1 MEDLIT
7 STKPHKYPH
16 PITFMFLMLPF
27 GVMSGYV
34 TVTIG
39 YLMTKAGIPLEQV
52 APIIAITL
60 IPNIFK
66 FLWAP
71 LVDTTLSVKKWYII
85 ANIATAIGIFLTGIL
100 PLKVEYLTLM
110 ASVVFLTSLINTIIA
125 MSTESL
131 LAHDTPEHLKG
142 RAGGWLQ
149 AGNLGGLGLGGGAG
163 LWLAERLPD
172 PWMAGTIIAL
182 ACLLCSFALLYLKEP
197 SIYIKAENYLK
208 TLGNLNKDIWNLI
221 KSRMGFLALFL
232 CFLPLGTGAA
242 SSLWSSISNDWSASA
257 DTVALVIGVGGGI
270 LSAIGCLVGGW
281 ICDKMD
287 RKKAY
292 ILFGATQA
300 LIAVGMAYSPQTE
313 EMFVIWTSLYAFSSG
328 LAYAGFSAF
337 VLEAIGKGAAAT
349 KYNVFASLSNA
360 PIYYMIYIDEWSHRN
375 WGAFG
380 MLTAE
385 SIMAMLGIIA
395 FIAIFAAVNRMK
407 PAMVKNVEPFEP
419 NL

>member
-1 MEDLIT
+1 MIKLFSEPTAHRLKAT
-7 STKPHKYPH
+7 H
-16 PITFMFLMLPF
+16 PSVFLFLMLPF
-27 GVMSGYV
+27 GVMFGYV

-39 YLMTKAGIPLEQV
+39 FLLTKAGIPLEQV
-52 APIIAITL
+52 APIIAIAL
-60 IPNIFK
+60 LPNIFK

-71 LVDTTLSVKKWYII
+71 LVDTTLTVKKWYII
-85 ANIATAIGIFLTGIL
+85 ANIVTALGIFLTGIL
-100 PLKVEYLTLM
+100 PLKVESLTLIT
-110 ASVVFLTSLINTIIA
+110 AIIFVTALINTNIA
-125 MSTESL
+125 MTTESL

-149 AGNLGGLGLGGGAG
+149 AGNLGGFGLGGGAG
-163 LWLAERLPD
+163 LWLTERLPES
-172 PWMAGTIIAL
+172 WMAGGIIAL
-182 ACLLCSFALLYLKEP
+182 ACLLCTFGLYYLSEP
-197 SIYIKAENYLK
+197 TIYIKEKNYLK
-208 TLGNLNKDIWNLI
+208 TLGNLNKDIWKLI

-242 SSLWSSISNDWSASA
+242 SNLWSSISNDWSASA

-270 LSAIGCLVGGW
+270 LSAFGCLVGGS
-281 ICDKMD
+281 ICDRMD

-292 ILFGATQA
+292 ILFGVTQA
-300 LIAVGMAYSPQTE
+300 IIAVAMAFSPQTE
-313 EMFVIWTSLYAFSSG
+313 QMFVLWTSMYAFSSG

-360 PIYYMIYIDEWSHRN
+360 PIYYMIYIDEWSHGK

-385 SIMAMLGIIA
+385 SIMAFIGIIA
-395 FIAIFAAVNRMK
+395 FIAIFTTVNRMK
-407 PAMVKNVEPFEP
+407 PVLVKEEEF
-419 NL
+419 

>member
-1 MEDLIT
+1 MEKQFIT
-7 STKPHKYPH
+7 THLEKHPH
-16 PITFMFLMLPF
+16 PYIFMFLMLPF
-27 GVMSGYV
+27 GVLSGYV

-39 YLMTKAGIPLEQV
+39 YLLTKAGIPLEQV
-52 APIIAITL
+52 APIVAVTL
-60 IPNIFK
+60 LPNMFK

-85 ANIATAIGIFLTGIL
+85 ANIVTALGIFLTGIL
-100 PLKVEYLTLM
+100 PLKVEFLGLM
-110 ASVVFLTSLINTIIA
+110 TGVIFLTSLVNTIIA

-163 LWLAERLPD
+163 LWLAERLSE
-172 PWMAGTIIAL
+172 PWMAGTVIAL
-182 ACLLCSFALLYLKEP
+182 ACLLCSFALISLTEPTSFIKEK
-197 SIYIKAENYLK
+197 SYLK

-221 KSRMGFLALFL
+221 KSRMGFLAIFL

-242 SSLWSSISNDWSASA
+242 SSLWSSISNDWNASA

-270 LSAIGCLVGGW
+270 LSAIGCLIGGW

-292 ILFGATQA
+292 ILFGVIQA
-300 LIAVGMAYSPQTE
+300 IVAMAMAFSPQTQT
-313 EMFVIWTSLYAFSSG
+313 MFVFYTSFYAISSG

-360 PIYYMIYIDEWSHRN
+360 PIYYMIFIDEWAHGK

-380 MLTAE
+380 MLNAE
-385 SIMAMLGIIA
+385 ALMALLGIIA
-395 FIAIFAAVNRMK
+395 FIAIFVYVNKMRPK
-407 PAMVKNVEPFEP
+407 LEEKLV
-419 NL
+419 

>member
-1 MEDLIT
+1 MKNILRRSNLEKQT
-7 STKPHKYPH
+7 H
-16 PITFMFLMLPF
+16 PSIFLFLMAPF
-27 GVMSGYV
+27 GIMFGYV

-39 YLMTKAGIPLEQV
+39 YLLTKAGIPLEQV
-52 APIIAITL
+52 APIIAVAL

-66 FLWAP
+66 FIWAP
-71 LVDTTLSVKKWYII
+71 LVDTTLTVKKWYII
-85 ANIATAIGIFLTGIL
+85 ANIITALGIFLTGII
-100 PLKVEYLTLM
+100 PLKVESLTLIAVVIFF
-110 ASVVFLTSLINTIIA
+110 ASLVNTIIA

-149 AGNLGGLGLGGGAG
+149 AGNLGGFGLGGGAG
-163 LWLAERLPD
+163 LWLTERLPD
-172 PWMAGTIIAL
+172 AWMAGTIIAL
-182 ACLLCSFALLYLKEP
+182 VCLLCTFGLYFLSEPTIFLKE
-197 SIYIKAENYLK
+197 KNYLK
-208 TLGNLNKDIWNLI
+208 TLGNLNKDIWTLI

-242 SSLWSSISNDWSASA
+242 SNLWSSISNDWAASA

-292 ILFGATQA
+292 ILFGITQA
-300 LIAVGMAYSPQTE
+300 IIAVAMAFSPQTE
-313 EMFVIWTSLYAFSSG
+313 QMFVLYTSMYAFSSG

-360 PIYYMIYIDEWSHRN
+360 PIYYMIYIDEWSHGK

-385 SIMAMLGIIA
+385 SIMALLGIIV
-395 FIAIFAAVNRMK
+395 FIAIFTTVNRMK
-407 PAMVKNVEPFEP
+407 PSLVNEV
-419 NL
+419 

>member
-1 MEDLIT
+1 MIDIKEYFSSSNLE
-7 STKPHKYPH
+7 KHPH
-16 PITFMFLMLPF
+16 PFIFMFLLLPF
-27 GVMSGYV
+27 GILTGYV

-39 YLMTKAGIPLEQV
+39 YLLTKAGIPLAEV
-52 APIIAITL
+52 APIVAITL

-66 FLWAP
+66 FIWAP
-71 LVDTTLSVKKWYII
+71 LIDTTLTVKKWYII
-85 ANIATAIGIFLTGIL
+85 ANILTASGIFLTGIL
-100 PLKVEYLTLM
+100 PMKVEYLTL
-110 ASVVFLTSLINTIIA
+110 LTVIIFFTSFVNTFIA

-163 LWLAERLPD
+163 LWLAERLSE
-172 PWMAGTIIAL
+172 PWMAGTVIAL
-182 ACLLCSFALLYLKEP
+182 ACLLCTFGLLFLSEPTSFIKE
-197 SIYIKAENYLK
+197 KNYFK
-208 TLGNLNKDIWNLI
+208 TIVTLNKDIWTLL
-221 KSRMGFLALFL
+221 KSRMGFLAIFL

-242 SSLWSSISNDWSASA
+242 SNLWSSISKDWSASA

-270 LSAIGCLVGGW
+270 LAAIGCIVGGW

-292 ILFGATQA
+292 ILFGVIQA
-300 LIAVGMAYSPQTE
+300 LLAVGMAFSPQTE
-313 EMFVIWTSLYAFSSG
+313 IMFILWTSLYAFSSG

-360 PIYYMIYIDEWSHRN
+360 PIYYMIYIDEWSHGK

-380 MLTAE
+380 MLTTE
-385 SIMAMLGIIA
+385 SIMAFLGIIA
-395 FIAIFAAVNRMK
+395 FIAIFVSINKMRPPVAT
-407 PAMVKNVEPFEP
+407 

>member
-1 MEDLIT
+1 MKNYLRSSNLE
-7 STKPHKYPH
+7 KHPH
-16 PITFMFLMLPF
+16 PSIFLILFLPF

-34 TVTIG
+34 TVTMG
-39 YLMTKAGIPLEQV
+39 YLLTKAGIPLVQV

-66 FLWAP
+66 FVWAP
-71 LVDTTLSVKKWYII
+71 LVDTTLTVKKWYII
-85 ANIATAIGIFLTGIL
+85 ANIMTALGIFLTGIL
-100 PLKVEYLTLM
+100 PLKVESLTLM
-110 ASVVFLTSLINTIIA
+110 AVIIFFLSLVNTIIA

-131 LAHDTPEHLKG
+131 AAHDTPEHLKG

-163 LWLAERLPD
+163 LWLAEHLAE
-172 PWMAGTIIAL
+172 PWMAGGIIAL
-182 ACLLCSFALLYLKEP
+182 ACLLCTFGLLFLSEPTSFIKE
-197 SIYIKAENYLK
+197 KNYFK
-208 TLGNLNKDIWNLI
+208 TIGNLNKDIWTLV

-242 SSLWSSISNDWSASA
+242 SNLWSSVSNDWNASA
-257 DTVALVIGVGGGI
+257 DTVAFIIGVGGGI
-270 LSAIGCLVGGW
+270 LSAIGCLMGGW

-292 ILFGATQA
+292 ILFGVIQA
-300 LIAVGMAYSPQTE
+300 LFAVGMALSPQTE
-313 EMFVIWTSLYAFSSG
+313 QMFVLWTSLYAFSSG

-360 PIYYMIYIDEWSHRN
+360 PIYYMIYIDEWSHGR

-380 MLTAE
+380 MLTTE
-385 SIMAMLGIIA
+385 SIMALLGVIA
-395 FIAIFAAVNRMK
+395 FITIFVSVNKMK
-407 PAMVKNVEPFEP
+407 PAVVIID
-419 NL
+419 